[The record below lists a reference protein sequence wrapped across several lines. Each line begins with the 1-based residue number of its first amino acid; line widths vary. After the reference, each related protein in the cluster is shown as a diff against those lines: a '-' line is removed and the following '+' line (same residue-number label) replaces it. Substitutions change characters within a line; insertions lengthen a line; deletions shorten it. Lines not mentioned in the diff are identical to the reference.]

1 MKTTKKMIKTEE
13 KEPESYNNLKIGQ
26 VINIVNNDSVR
37 PDINTPL
44 SYMIY
49 LGRQKTRPYDLEF
62 ITVSDNRL
70 VGKTY
75 KSLEQLNN
83 GGFQIGEVLQYTIP
97 LSDKYL
103 GQLSNKDSNEIV
115 KIIHEMRGK
124 EYDGLSLGEIIHI
137 MSYRGEL
144 YEDLGTPLFLIY
156 LKKDES
162 TNPTIL
168 RFLVITTIGKVLK
181 MNFTQDDLI
190 DQYFFKRI
198 YRVIQDNPEFL
209 DNFPG
214 LIRPVSE
221 KGEDLIIKTLEEMM
235 NETGE
240 IHQEIPPEQT
250 AGRKKKSSF
259 KKGGAK
265 RYTFRKGGAKH
276 STFRKHRKSTFRK
289 GGAKH

>member
-1 MKTTKKMIKTEE
+1 
-13 KEPESYNNLKIGQ
+13 
-26 VINIVNNDSVR
+26 
-37 PDINTPL
+37 
-44 SYMIY
+44 
-49 LGRQKTRPYDLEF
+49 
-62 ITVSDNRL
+62 
-70 VGKTY
+70 
-75 KSLEQLNN
+75 
-83 GGFQIGEVLQYTIP
+83 
-97 LSDKYL
+97 
-103 GQLSNKDSNEIV
+103 
-115 KIIHEMRGK
+115 
-124 EYDGLSLGEIIHI
+124 
-137 MSYRGEL
+137 
-144 YEDLGTPLFLIY
+144 
-156 LKKDES
+156 
-162 TNPTIL
+162 
-168 RFLVITTIGKVLK
+168 